1 MASSSGCEE
10 FHCTMASPAHGVD
23 AGPLTPPL
31 HPRRGA
37 GRQERR
43 GESVPSLRV
52 VTKKGSGW
60 GGSCVTGGIAAA
72 KIFAVLG
79 GPRERRRGSMS
90 LRRGERPTYVRPRHR
105 LSPLTLMPVTAES
118 VTVAA
123 PARGDLRRESATVR
137 LAMRL
142 TSLHVLTT
150 AAALGRLAV
159 DAADAEALPCEPM
172 CQASCCGFDHPAH
185 ECAGCDPALWKC
197 APTNECYERGSK
209 GRGRA
214 REQVAGGK
222 LADGSESGCFA
233 RCNSSCCYFSD
244 PGRDCGE
251 CDPDAYQC
259 APGKLCFEAGLSG
272 NVSAAWAPETTAKGV
287 CREFCRDTP
296 HCCWFADA
304 KTDCAACP
312 PDHGCNPTASCFAEG
327 PRVEL

>member
-1 MASSSGCEE
+1 MRTGCMIGVASSSGWEE

-72 KIFAVLG
+72 KVFIAVLG
-79 GPRERRRGSMS
+79 GPRERRRGGMS

-123 PARGDLRRESATVR
+123 PTTGDLRRESATVR

-142 TSLHVLTT
+142 VFAKSTLTK
-150 AAALGRLAV
+150 
-159 DAADAEALPCEPM
+159 
-172 CQASCCGFDHPAH
+172 S
-185 ECAGCDPALWKC
+185 
-197 APTNECYERGSK
+197 
-209 GRGRA
+209 
-214 REQVAGGK
+214 
-222 LADGSESGCFA
+222 DGLRF
-233 RCNSSCCYFSD
+233 N
-244 PGRDCGE
+244 
-251 CDPDAYQC
+251 
-259 APGKLCFEAGLSG
+259 
-272 NVSAAWAPETTAKGV
+272 
-287 CREFCRDTP
+287 
-296 HCCWFADA
+296 
-304 KTDCAACP
+304 
-312 PDHGCNPTASCFAEG
+312 
-327 PRVEL
+327 